1 MKLRDLLS
9 EGMFRNYT
17 KITPVDFKKFALQYK
32 KLDKNNLVKAE
43 EDYDEFKIYY
53 GFKKGQKQAEWKY
66 IESDMKLHSDMN
78 DADVWRI
85 KNGKN

>member
-17 KITPVDFKKFALQYK
+17 KMSPAEFRKFALQYK

-53 GFKKGQKQAEWKY
+53 GFKRGQRQAEWKY
-66 IESDMKLHSDMN
+66 IEDDMKLHSDMN
-78 DADVWRI
+78 DKDIWRI
-85 KNGKN
+85 SNDKH